1 MQRRMFAI
9 PLLMLASLLV
19 ACSSPQTAAPTT
31 APVAKPTTAPATA
44 PTTAPAAAPT
54 AAEAAKPTTAA
65 VANPTTAAAA
75 PAAQPATGGRTQLKL
90 WTHSAG
96 NDKELATLTD
106 ELTAFNGSQDKVE
119 IVNEAF
125 PQASYNDS
133 VAAASVA
140 GNLPCIL
147 DLEQPTVPHFA

>member
-1 MQRRMFAI
+1 MQLRIIAL

-19 ACSSPQTAAPTT
+19 ACSSPQSA
-31 APVAKPTTAPATA
+31 A
-44 PTTAPAAAPT
+44 PTTAPAAAP
-54 AAEAAKPTTAA
+54 AAKPTTAPAA
-65 VANPTTAAAA
+65 VATPASATAPTAAAVAKPTTAAAA
-75 PAAQPATGGRTQLKL
+75 PAAQPAAGGRTQLKL

-119 IVNEAF
+119 VVNEAF

-133 VAAASVA
+133 V
-140 GNLPCIL
+140 
-147 DLEQPTVPHFA
+147 